1 MFRGCSNLEYVKCLL
16 SSGFD
21 NVSCIDRFLYGVSST
36 GIFVYNNEFG
46 NEDAVRNA
54 YMYEG
59 TEGPTCA
66 IPDSW
71 TLIPDNE
78 E

>member
-1 MFRGCSNLEYVKCLL
+1 MFRGCSNLEYVKFLL
-16 SSGFD
+16 TTGFD
-21 NVSCIDRFLYGVSST
+21 SEHCIDRFLFEVSST

-59 TEGPTCA
+59 TEGPAPA
-66 IPDSW
+66 IPGGW

-78 E
+78 